1 MPQHGAMVSNFLC
14 YRASNKAVYV
24 GLVSA
29 NAIDSDKFTGNM
41 SDSIYYNTGKYYRLS
56 GLLTTP
62 VVSGDKKGT
71 VVDNPSNVSGMFKN
85 AVDFINLNGNV
96 DKQLRN
102 SDGTINMKGLYE
114 TQGSYSTLGAHFGV
128 ANQVISV
135 TGKTSGE
142 VKPTEKTTKAT
153 EKTTETTK
161 ATEKTTET
169 TKATEKT
176 TEATKATEKT
186 TETM

>member
-1 MPQHGAMVSNFLC
+1 
-14 YRASNKAVYV
+14 
-24 GLVSA
+24 
-29 NAIDSDKFTGNM
+29 
-41 SDSIYYNTGKYYRLS
+41 
-56 GLLTTP
+56 
-62 VVSGDKKGT
+62 
-71 VVDNPSNVSGMFKN
+71 MFKN

-161 ATEKTTET
+161 ATEKTTE
-169 TKATEKT
+169 
-176 TEATKATEKT
+176 ATKATEKT
-186 TETM
+186 TENKTKHTGEWDAPTQTDKVIE